1 MVTFQELQDLN
12 LSKLNTAVTQWQ
24 QMLNKLVILAEG
36 GDGGINAADL
46 EKKAN
51 AADWKGDSATVTKQ
65 FTTTTARQFDD
76 MVTEARSVH
85 SILQDAHTDLKKQKD
100 DLSTAVATWAK
111 KNIYINANGN
121 AQYSGPTREVE
132 GAPPPPTQ
140 EELDGAQRDIDRIV
154 AAANETDRI
163 AARALREHAKSKYD
177 FDEKGVTGLKD
188 ADRQQGIED
197 ADAMLRLAAK
207 GDAMTDAE
215 LERFNRVAGYHRDNP
230 AFAERFAT
238 KLGPEGTLTFWR
250 SLADPGQGRTPEPDS
265 QRAKLLAK
273 VQDNL
278 GITLANA
285 TRVDTPAMQEWKD
298 RMIALGDDQIKHPKG
313 TSPTAPLGYQ
323 ILGPLMTE
331 GKWDSDFLNKYGTSL
346 IEHERKFNYYG
357 ISDPDGPDEVW
368 DNLYNAEQLS
378 YPPGVT
384 SPVVDLMEALGHN
397 PEASLQFFN
406 GSTGTG
412 DKEMSNWDYLV
423 DKDGEGARKWGI
435 DDEKKTGYY
444 ESLGHALESA
454 TLGYAYDD
462 PDPSVPPIKTPEE
475 QAARDMRTLLMDR
488 VVRHYQTSDTID
500 GQDGIRESL
509 ANMAAGHIDSLNYSL
524 DNWGNTGQY
533 TDRDGFY
540 GREANRLRDFEG
552 PTSAGFLR
560 ALASD
565 KDAYETVSIAQQVYG
580 ASTMAVHDG
589 SNDDAMNAGLK
600 SVRMHGLLDEA
611 RLEAIGK
618 EFHDDK
624 EQRNLEIEKQGEWRK
639 FAAGAAV
646 GAGVGVATALIVPTG
661 GAALIAVPIAIE
673 TIGGAANTAV
683 AADTLQWIKDNEYD
697 NRDDSVASIDQ
708 AKADGSANAIV
719 PLINYKETHGMT
731 DKEFSDWAAL
741 AQSRYNDGGKIT
753 DTSNSPN

>member
-1 MVTFQELQDLN
+1 MVTYQELHDLN

-24 QMLNKLVILAEG
+24 QMLNKLVILADG
-36 GDGGINAADL
+36 GDGGVNAADL

-51 AADWKGDSATVTKQ
+51 AADWKGDSATVTRK

-76 MVTEARSVH
+76 MVTEARSIH
-85 SILQDAHTDLKKQKD
+85 SILHGAHAELKKHKE
-100 DLSTAVATWAK
+100 DLRTAVDTWAK
-111 KNIYINANGN
+111 KNIYINSNGN
-121 AQYSGPTREVE
+121 AQYAGPPREVE

-140 EELDGAQRDIDRIV
+140 EELDAAQRDIDRIM

-163 AARALREHAKSKYD
+163 AARALRKHAESKYD
-177 FDEKGVTGLKD
+177 FDEKGFKDLND

-197 ADAMLRLAAK
+197 ADAMMRLASK
-207 GDAMTDAE
+207 GDALTDAE
-215 LERFNRVAGYHRDNP
+215 LKRFNQVAGYHRDNP
-230 AFAERFAT
+230 AFAERFTT

-250 SLADPGQGRTPEPDS
+250 SLADPGRGHTPDPDS
-265 QRAKLLAK
+265 DRAKLLAK

-298 RMIALGDDQIKHPKG
+298 RMIALGDDQIKHPNG
-313 TSPTAPLGYQ
+313 MPSAPYGFQ
-323 ILGPLMTE
+323 VLGPLMTE
-331 GKWDSDFLNKYGTSL
+331 GKWDTEFLSKYGKSV
-346 IEHERKFNYYG
+346 IEFERKFDDSVLG
-357 ISDPDGPDEVW
+357 GPDQVW
-368 DNLYNAEQLS
+368 ENRFNPAQLS
-378 YPPGVT
+378 YPPGGT
-384 SPVVDLMEALGHN
+384 KPDSDPVANLMEALGHN
-397 PEASLQFFN
+397 PEASLKFFDE
-406 GSTGTG
+406 STGKG

-423 DKDGEGARKWGI
+423 DKDGEGARKWPT
-435 DDEKKTGYY
+435 DDDGKTTGY
-444 ESLGHALESA
+444 ENLGHALESA
-454 TLGYAYDD
+454 TLGYAYDE
-462 PDPSVPPIKTPEE
+462 DPSIPPLKTEE
-475 QAARDMRTLLMDR
+475 DKTARDLRTLLMDR
-488 VVRHYQTSDTID
+488 VVDHYQTSDTID
-500 GQDGIRESL
+500 GQDGIRKSL

-524 DNWGNTGQY
+524 DNWGNSGAY

-552 PTSAGFLR
+552 PASAGFLR

-580 ASTMAVHDG
+580 ASTMAAHDG
-589 SNDDAMNAGLK
+589 SSADAMNAGVK
-600 SVRMHGLLDEA
+600 SVRMHGMLDEA
-611 RLEAIGK
+611 RLEAIGM

-646 GAGVGVATALIVPTG
+646 GVGVGVATALIVPTG

-673 TIGGAANTAV
+673 TIGGAANTVV
-683 AADTLQWIKDNEYD
+683 AADTLQWIKDNEFD

-719 PLINYKETHGMT
+719 PLINYKETHGMS
-731 DKEFSDWAAL
+731 DREFSDWVQK
-741 AQSRYNDGGKIT
+741 AQGAYNDGGDIT